1 MSADWYRS
9 TWLQVY
15 RFAYARVQNRE
26 EAEDLTQETYT
37 KLLGRG
43 QSGPPS
49 PQLLF
54 TTTLNLIRDRWRRRQ
69 SRGTTLSLEE
79 ALLTASG
86 PEEETLS
93 RALVGSL
100 MDRLPPEYRTVL
112 DLHIVQGYS
121 RVETA
126 RRMGKTE
133 PAVRGLLYRAL
144 KSLRELMRQ
153 QLEEER
159 ADEA

>member
-26 EAEDLTQETYT
+26 EAEDLTQETYS
-37 KLLGRG
+37 KLLSRG

-69 SRGTTLSLEE
+69 SRGVTLPLEE
-79 ALLTASG
+79 ALLTG
-86 PEEETLS
+86 PDQAEEAVS
-93 RALVGSL
+93 RALIQSL
-100 MDRLPPEYRTVL
+100 MDQLPPEYQTVL
-112 DLHIVQGYS
+112 RLHIVQGYS
-121 RVETA
+121 RAETA
-126 RRMGKTE
+126 RQMAKSE
-133 PAVRGLLYRAL
+133 AAVRGLLYRAL

-159 ADEA
+159 AHEA